1 MAKSFNRSQLFDN
14 ADNREIWS
22 DFWDQISREIGE
34 DGEKIHVNY
43 SSGESDKEG
52 DFHIPYKILPK
63 HDKK

>member
-14 ADNREIWS
+14 ADN
-22 DFWDQISREIGE
+22 REIGE